1 MKLEEILICV
11 DMSQMTLITNA
22 KNLHEGVKM

>member
-11 DMSQMTLITNA
+11 DMSQMTEITKAN
-22 KNLHEGVKM
+22 NLHEEMKM

>member
-11 DMSQMTLITNA
+11 DMSQMTEIIIA
-22 KNLHEGVKM
+22 IHLHKEVKM